1 MTQALLELHATRVPD
16 AWLDYN
22 GHMNDGAYAIAFS
35 HATDRLMEH
44 IGVDGDYRA
53 QTGLTIYTL
62 ENHIRYLREAG
73 GGDAV
78 NITTQLLEHD
88 AKRLRVHHV
97 LWREGESEPLATSE
111 QMLLHVDGN
120 VPAAAPFPQQVADRI
135 EALARQ
141 QAGLPRPEGA
151 GAGIR
156 SLER

>member
-78 NITTQLLEHD
+78 NITTQLLEHED
-88 AKRLRVHHV
+88 RKSTRLNSSHV
-97 LWREGESEPLATSE
+97 SISYAVFCLKKKKCKDREYQWRRK
-111 QMLLHVDGN
+111 V
-120 VPAAAPFPQQVADRI
+120 RI
-135 EALARQ
+135 
-141 QAGLPRPEGA
+141 
-151 GAGIR
+151 
-156 SLER
+156 